1 MNPSV
6 VYESLSTHIWRLHDP
21 QNCITGSSKPIAV
34 KIPTDQ
40 FPDPDLILRFQ
51 NEYKVSRHLSQCN
64 VTRSVF
70 KEQNQNGT
78 YALYLEWVP
87 GMTLKEWIRF
97 AHKRNEQMSDTCENT
112 TSDNIMSNFDF
123 ENAVILAREITKAVR
138 EIHDLGVVHNNVTT
152 ENIIV
157 NTSEDD
163 GSLSIKVID
172 LGLASQG

>member
-1 MNPSV
+1 MFG
-6 VYESLSTHIWRLHDP
+6 
-21 QNCITGSSKPIAV
+21 QSSKSIIV

-64 VTRSVF
+64 VTRSVLTHMDP
-70 KEQNQNGT
+70 NQNGT
-78 YALYLEWVP
+78 YVLYLEWVP
-87 GMTLKEWIRF
+87 GITLKEWIRF
-97 AHKRNEQMSDTCENT
+97 AHKKHNQTSEICRNA

-123 ENAVILAREITKAVR
+123 ENAVILAKEITKAVGK
-138 EIHDLGVVHNNVTT
+138 IHDLGVVHNNVTT

-163 GSLSIKVID
+163 GSFSIKVID
-172 LGLASQG
+172 LGLATILDEHNSGVE